1 MTAKT
6 SGAEFK
12 QFYNDKAFWPEDAW
26 HEDSVI
32 LVDGKPHEDLS
43 DSQIAD
49 SAKVVIDSGHVF
61 FSRED
66 SAGVS
71 MVTFFNRWR
80 KVQNM
85 PRRRAAKSSDLCAMN
100 DSGIDFEM
108 PASPAANWSN
118 MPGVR
123 PPPPVG
129 IAVAAQ
135 LLAELQELG

>member
-43 DSQIAD
+43 DNQIAD

-71 MVTFFNRWR
+71 MATFFNRWR

-85 PRRRAAKSSDLCAMN
+85 RSNLLVAHTHKIFPCSYAMTR
-100 DSGIDFEM
+100 
-108 PASPAANWSN
+108 
-118 MPGVR
+118 PGR
-123 PPPPVG
+123 
-129 IAVAAQ
+129 ISR
-135 LLAELQELG
+135 

>member
-43 DSQIAD
+43 DNQIAD

-71 MVTFFNRWR
+71 MATFFNRWR

-85 PRRRAAKSSDLCAMN
+85 RTLAVEVPLDKMEAVIAAIK
-100 DSGIDFEM
+100 
-108 PASPAANWSN
+108 AA
-118 MPGVR
+118 G
-123 PPPPVG
+123 G
-129 IAVAAQ
+129 KIK
-135 LLAELQELG
+135 